1 MASVEE
7 KKKKILENLKKQLE
21 TQFEILKST
30 KDFADEYRKK
40 TQIEMDSVKE
50 QLETVNKEL
59 EEIDEKDLVDSDS
72 KLKNLVSKSEDNRV
86 AQENLNNKISNL
98 TELRNQMNLAPAKKI
113 IDMRIERVQKKL
125 EILQKSSINLESRQK
140 AILLKKQVAKS
151 KRQMMLSKQKA
162 KVRYEEKEQKDLKKL
177 KDSLENDSIGNRF
190 AGKIY
195 DIAIKHYSKKTERS
209 RLILEVM
216 QSNGVGLKGANAI
229 IISKKTKDKLS
240 NTMSNIKGSIEEMMS
255 EATGQT
261 LVEAQSKSI

>member
-1 MASVEE
+1 MTSVEE
-7 KKKKILENLKKQLE
+7 IQKKILENLKKQLE

-50 QLETVNKEL
+50 QLEAVNKEL
-59 EEIDEKDLVDSDS
+59 EEIDEKNLVDNDS
-72 KLKNLVSKSEDNRV
+72 KLKTLVSKSEDNRV

-125 EILQKSSINLESRQK
+125 EILQKSYVNLESRQK

-177 KDSLENDSIGNRF
+177 KDSL
-190 AGKIY
+190 
-195 DIAIKHYSKKTERS
+195 
-209 RLILEVM
+209 
-216 QSNGVGLKGANAI
+216 
-229 IISKKTKDKLS
+229 
-240 NTMSNIKGSIEEMMS
+240 
-255 EATGQT
+255 
-261 LVEAQSKSI
+261 